1 MPISKEELFRQL
13 AALEYRHTC
22 CNGPELRHLPKV
34 LREGERLRA
43 LARCV
48 HDGTRWL
55 ACVTDQRLLLLDKG
69 WFYGLKM
76 VELPTREIQA
86 IQQKTRALSGEL
98 AITTASGTRRIARL
112 RRRAALVIA
121 DTLSQQIADLGAR
134 AAPAGPAAAGTE
146 ERLSSLERLQKLR
159 DSGVLTPEEFA
170 AEKEKI
176 LRQR

>member
-1 MPISKEELFRQL
+1 MPISKEELSRQL

-22 CNGPELRHLPKV
+22 CNGAELRHLPKV

-43 LARCV
+43 LARGV
-48 HDGTRWL
+48 HDGSRWL
-55 ACVTDQRLLLLDKG
+55 MAATDQRLLLLDKG
-69 WFYGLKM
+69 IFYRLKM
-76 VELPTREIQA
+76 VELPLREIQTV
-86 IQQKTRALSGEL
+86 QHQTGALQGEL
-98 AITTASGTRRIARL
+98 SITTASGVRRISKL

-121 DTLSQQIADLGAR
+121 DILSQQIAALGAR